1 MSHVDFQKWQCRISV
16 AYFPQTHY
24 VKYKKLLGS
33 MSLHFEAPYC
43 MTLSPTARIK
53 FKKCSCRPVDLRGR
67 GPCCNLL
74 N

>member
-1 MSHVDFQKWQCRISV
+1 MSHVDFQKWQCLISV
-16 AYFPQTHY
+16 AYFPQTHMSNI
-24 VKYKKLLGS
+24 KKLLGS
-33 MSLHFEAPYC
+33 MSLHFEAPC
-43 MTLSPTARIK
+43 RMTLSPMAHIK